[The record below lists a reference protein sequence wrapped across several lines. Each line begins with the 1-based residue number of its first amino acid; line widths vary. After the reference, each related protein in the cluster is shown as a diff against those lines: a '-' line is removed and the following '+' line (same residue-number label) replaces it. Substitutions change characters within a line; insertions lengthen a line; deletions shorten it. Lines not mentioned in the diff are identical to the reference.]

1 MNRIILVTFFMLQI
15 FGIFY
20 AKFSEGNYFGWVPF
34 DEISLYQI
42 QVTLNQ
48 EELSPVQI
56 SDRYNLPNPGRE
68 NRSIYHV
75 FSQISQYE
83 RSYGKLDSAQVKV
96 TYNTNGKEEEIW
108 ELQK

>member
-1 MNRIILVTFFMLQI
+1 MLQI
-15 FGIFY
+15 FGVFY
-20 AKFSEGNYFGWVPF
+20 AKFSKGNYFGWVPF
-34 DEISLYQI
+34 DEISLYHI

-56 SDRYNLPNPGRE
+56 SNRYNLANPGRE

-96 TYNTNGKEEEIW
+96 TYNVNGKEEQIW
-108 ELQK
+108 ELQE